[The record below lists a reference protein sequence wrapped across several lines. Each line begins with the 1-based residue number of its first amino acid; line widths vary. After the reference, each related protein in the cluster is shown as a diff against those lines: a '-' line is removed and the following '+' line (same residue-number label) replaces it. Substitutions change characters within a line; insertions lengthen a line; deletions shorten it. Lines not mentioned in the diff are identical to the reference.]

1 MRSKSAFLTLLI
13 FLVSTLAYVACG
25 RQKLEWKGTIT
36 EKNGVVIVKNP
47 KEPLYE
53 NAEFNIVQ
61 DLKIGQ
67 PLGKPEY
74 MFSQIMSLEV
84 DARGN
89 IYAAESKE
97 NHIRVFDRKGIYLR
111 TIGRPGQGPGEFTF
125 PDNVHVNQAGEIMAS
140 DEGSR
145 SIKYFSPDGKYLRQ
159 YLLKAFSVV
168 KLDYDSA
175 DVFYIMDFSME
186 PPGFKLFRLDSR
198 TGESSS
204 LATWTLPLPPD
215 LKRASIF
222 DPIMS
227 FAVMPDDRLLYG
239 CPTEGYEIQIF
250 SPQGRLEKKIIKD
263 WDPQPVMAKE
273 KEAILSERKRRFPS
287 DQIQLDFPKFH
298 PPYRVVKSDDLGR
311 IIVHVYSEYSVEPSQ
326 ETETF
331 FDVFDNE
338 GRYIARF
345 HYPFKTLIEK
355 PMLWRGGK
363 FYTIEQDQD
372 GYIYIVRYAVEFK
385 F

>member
-1 MRSKSAFLTLLI
+1 VLI

-25 RQKLEWKGTIT
+25 RQKLKWKGTII
-36 EKNGVVIVKNP
+36 EKDGVVIVKNP

-67 PLGKPEY
+67 QAGKPEY
-74 MFSQIMSLEV
+74 MFSQITSLEV
-84 DARGN
+84 DAKGN

-97 NHIRVFDRKGIYLR
+97 NHIRVFDKKGVYLR
-111 TIGRPGQGPGEFTF
+111 TVGRTGQGPGEFTF
-125 PDNVHVNQAGEIMAS
+125 PRHVHVNLAGEIMAT

-145 SIKYFSPDGKYLRQ
+145 SVKVFSPDGSYLRQ
-159 YLLKAFSVV
+159 YLLKTFYPMEM
-168 KLDYDSA
+168 DYGWG

-204 LATWTLPLPPD
+204 LATWTIPLPPD
-215 LKRASIF
+215 MKRASSF

-239 CPTEGYEIQIF
+239 CPTEGYEIQVF
-250 SPQGRLEKKIIKD
+250 SPQGRLEKRILKD
-263 WDPQPVMAKE
+263 WDAQPVTAKE
-273 KEAILSERKRRFPS
+273 KEAILSELKKRFPS

-311 IIVHVYSEYSVEPSQ
+311 IMVHVYSEFTIEPSQ
-326 ETETF
+326 ETETL

-355 PMLWRGGK
+355 PMLWRAGK
-363 FYTIEQDQD
+363 FYTIEQDKD
-372 GYIYIVRYAVEFK
+372 GYLYIVRYAVEFK